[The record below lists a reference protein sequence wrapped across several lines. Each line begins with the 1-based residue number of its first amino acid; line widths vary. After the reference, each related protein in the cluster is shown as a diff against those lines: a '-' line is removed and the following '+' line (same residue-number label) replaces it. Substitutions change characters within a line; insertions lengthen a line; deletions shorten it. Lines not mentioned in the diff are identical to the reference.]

1 MSEES
6 MTRPLPLAGV
16 CVVEIGHSL
25 AAPYAGLIFAHL
37 GARVVKIENAAGGD
51 YARGWGPP
59 FIDGASAL
67 FHAMNHGKE
76 GISADF
82 SDAVCTDL
90 IRQFIVANADVVIQN
105 LKPGSL
111 DRYGLG
117 AKELTTLCPSLIYCN
132 LGAFGATGPLRN
144 KPGYDPLVQAYSGM
158 MSIVGHADDAPSRV
172 PVSINDMGT
181 GMWAVIGVLAALR
194 DKDRSDPARGQVIG
208 QVIDVSL
215 YETALAWM
223 TVPLSDSL
231 AGGPEPARIGSGS
244 PNIVPYQVFDC
255 ADGAILVAAGN
266 DTLYRRLCSVMD
278 LPSLADDPRFVS
290 NGDRVLNREALIAI
304 LVARFKLKTASDWLE
319 RLEAESIPCGP
330 LQTVDCVVKD
340 EQTLSLDILRET
352 PDGRTTTVALPLS
365 FDGRRPPIPGNTP
378 GLGEHNHLLATPPGP
393 ALGAD
398 EGTHEGTHQ
407 RTQAQHADDLLR
419 QESD

>member
-1 MSEES
+1 MGEEKA
-6 MTRPLPLAGV
+6 TRPLPLDGV

-25 AAPYAGLIFAHL
+25 AAPYAGLIFSHL
-37 GARVVKIENAAGGD
+37 GARVVKIESAAHGD

-59 FIDGASAL
+59 FIQGASAL

-76 GISADF
+76 SISADF
-82 SDAVCTDL
+82 SDPACTKL
-90 IRQFIVANADVVIQN
+90 IREFIVANADVVIQN
-105 LKPGSL
+105 LKPGNL

-117 AKELTTLCPSLIYCN
+117 AKDLTELCPSLIYCN
-132 LGAFGATGPLRN
+132 LGAFGASGPLRN

-194 DKDRSDPARGQVIG
+194 SRDSGDAAGGQIV
-208 QVIDVSL
+208 DVSL

-223 TVPLSDSL
+223 TVPLSDCL

-266 DTLYRRLCSVMD
+266 DTLYRRLCNVMD
-278 LPSLADDPRFVS
+278 LASLADDPRFAT
-290 NGDRVLNREALIAI
+290 NGGRVLNRKALIPLLETAF
-304 LVARFKLKTASDWLE
+304 RRKSASDWL
-319 RLEAESIPCGP
+319 RLLEVESIPCGP

-340 EQTLSLDILRET
+340 EQTVSLDILRAT
-352 PDGRTTTVALPLS
+352 PDGRTTTVALPVC
-365 FDGRRPPIPGNTP
+365 FDGKRPPMPGNTP
-378 GLGEHNHLLATPPGP
+378 NLGEHNDLLTKPAGP
-393 ALGAD
+393 DA
-398 EGTHEGTHQ
+398 EHQ
-407 RTQAQHADDLLR
+407 CTQASRADDLLR
-419 QESD
+419 QETI

>member
-1 MSEES
+1 MSEEEQTARS
-6 MTRPLPLAGV
+6 LPLAGI

-25 AAPYAGLIFAHL
+25 AAPYAGHIFAQL
-37 GARVVKIENAAGGD
+37 GARVVKIENADGGD

-59 FIDGASAL
+59 FIDDASAL
-67 FHAMNHGKE
+67 FHAINHGKQ

-82 SDAVCTDL
+82 SDTACTDL
-90 IRQFIVANADVVIQN
+90 IRQFIVSNADVVIQN
-105 LKPGSL
+105 LKPGGL

-117 AKELTTLCPSLIYCN
+117 ARDLTKLCPSLIYCN
-132 LGAFGATGPLRN
+132 LGAFGATGPLQN

-158 MSIVGHADDAPSRV
+158 MSIVGHANDAPSRV

-194 DKDRSDPARGQVIG
+194 DKDRSDPERGRI
-208 QVIDVSL
+208 IDVSL

-223 TVPLSDSL
+223 TVPLSDCL

-244 PNIVPYQVFDC
+244 PNIVPYQVFNS

-290 NGDRVLNREALIAI
+290 NGNRVLNRDALIAI
-304 LVARFKLKTASDWLE
+304 LEDRFKQKTARDWLE
-319 RLEAESIPCGP
+319 CLEAESIPCGP
-330 LQTVDCVVKD
+330 LRTVDLVVED
-340 EQTLSLDILRET
+340 EQTISLDMLRKT
-352 PDGRTTTVALPLS
+352 PDGRTTTVALPVS
-365 FDGRRPPIPGNTP
+365 FNGKRPPLPGNTP
-378 GLGEHNHLLATPPGP
+378 SLGEHNHLLATPSDF
-393 ALGAD
+393 ASRA
-398 EGTHEGTHQ
+398 HQ
-407 RTQAQHADDLLR
+407 RRKSEDAGNLSR
-419 QESD
+419 QEID

>member
-1 MSEES
+1 
-6 MTRPLPLAGV
+6 
-16 CVVEIGHSL
+16 VVEIGHSL

-37 GARVVKIENAAGGD
+37 GARVVKIENADGGD

-59 FIDGASAL
+59 FIDNASAL
-67 FHAMNHGKE
+67 FHAMNHGKQ

-82 SDAVCTDL
+82 SDPACTER

-105 LKPGSL
+105 LKPGGL

-117 AKELTTLCPSLIYCN
+117 ARDLTALCPSLIYCN

-194 DKDRSDPARGQVIG
+194 DKDRSDPERGRT
-208 QVIDVSL
+208 IDVSL

-223 TVPLSDSL
+223 TVPLSDCL

-244 PNIVPYQVFDC
+244 PNIVPYQVFDA

-266 DTLYRRLCSVMD
+266 DTLYRRLCAVME
-278 LPSLADDPRFVS
+278 LPGLADDPRFVS
-290 NGDRVLNREALIAI
+290 NGERVLNRKALIAI
-304 LVARFKLKTASDWLE
+304 LEARFKQKTASDWLE
-319 RLEAESIPCGP
+319 LLEAKAIPCGP
-330 LQTVDCVVKD
+330 LQTVDRVVKD
-340 EQTLSLDILRET
+340 EQTVSLDILRET
-352 PDGRTTTVALPLS
+352 PDGRTTTVALPVS
-365 FDGRRPPIPGNTP
+365 FDGIRPPLPGNTP
-378 GLGEHNHLLATPPGP
+378 SLGEHNHLLATPSDLASQAHRAAPGELTD
-393 ALGAD
+393 A
-398 EGTHEGTHQ
+398 
-407 RTQAQHADDLLR
+407 LLR

>member
-1 MSEES
+1 MAEGQA
-6 MTRPLPLAGV
+6 TRPLPLDGI

-25 AAPYAGLIFAHL
+25 AAPYAGIIFAHL
-37 GARVVKIENAAGGD
+37 GARVVKIENAAQGD

-67 FHAMNHGKE
+67 FHAMNHGKKS
-76 GISADF
+76 ISADF
-82 SDAVCTDL
+82 TDPACTKL
-90 IRQFIVANADVVIQN
+90 IREFIVANADVVLQN
-105 LKPGSL
+105 LKPGNL

-117 AKELTTLCPSLIYCN
+117 AKELTELCTSLVYCN
-132 LGAFGATGPLRN
+132 LGAFGATGPLRS

-194 DKDRSDPARGQVIG
+194 GNDRGARERG

-223 TVPLSDSL
+223 TVPLSDCL

-255 ADGAILVAAGN
+255 SDGEILVAAGN
-266 DTLYRRLCSVMD
+266 DTLYRRLCHVMD
-278 LPSLADDPRFVS
+278 LPSLGDDPRFAT
-290 NGDRVLNREALIAI
+290 NGERVLNRKALIA
-304 LVARFKLKTASDWLE
+304 LLEVRFKQKAASDWLE
-319 RLEAESIPCGP
+319 ILEAESIPCGP
-330 LQTVDCVVKD
+330 LQTVDRVVID
-340 EQTLSLDILRET
+340 EQTVSLDILRET
-352 PDGRTTTVALPLS
+352 PDGRTRTVALPVS
-365 FDGRRPPIPGNTP
+365 FDGRRPPLPGNTP
-378 GLGEHNHLLATPPGP
+378 ALGEHNHLLTKLP
-393 ALGAD
+393 AY
-398 EGTHEGTHQ
+398 EH
-407 RTQAQHADDLLR
+407 RDDLLQR
-419 QESD
+419 ECD

>member
-1 MSEES
+1 
-6 MTRPLPLAGV
+6 MTEQRSTRGLPLEDI

-25 AAPYAGLIFAHL
+25 AAPYAGIILAHL
-37 GARVVKIENAAGGD
+37 GARVVKIENAAQGD

-76 GISADF
+76 SISADF
-82 SDAVCTDL
+82 GDPACARS
-90 IRQFIVANADVVIQN
+90 IRDFIVENADVVLQN
-105 LKPGSL
+105 LRPGNL

-117 AKELTTLCPSLIYCN
+117 AQDLTELCPSLVYCN

-194 DKDRSDPARGQVIG
+194 DKGRDDPERGRIV
-208 QVIDVSL
+208 DVSL

-223 TVPLSDSL
+223 TVPLSDCL
-231 AGGPEPARIGSGS
+231 AGGPEPTRIGSGS

-255 ADGAILVAAGN
+255 TDGAILVAAGN
-266 DTLYRRLCSVMD
+266 DTLYRRLCNVMD
-278 LPSLADDPRFVS
+278 LPSLADDPRFS
-290 NGDRVLNREALIAI
+290 TNGNRVLNRKVLIP
-304 LVARFKLKTASDWLE
+304 LLEARFAQKPAGDWLNA
-319 RLEAESIPCGP
+319 LEAGSIPCGP
-330 LQTVDCVVKD
+330 LQTVDRVVTN
-340 EQTLSLDILRET
+340 EQTASLDILRRT
-352 PDGRTTTVALPLS
+352 PDGRTTTVALPVS
-365 FDGRRPPIPGNTP
+365 FDGRRPPLPGNTP
-378 GLGEHNHLLATPPGP
+378 GLGEHNHLLIRTP
-393 ALGAD
+393 AHD
-398 EGTHEGTHQ
+398 
-407 RTQAQHADDLLR
+407 RADDLLR
-419 QESD
+419 PESD